1 MNLSARILLPV
12 IAALVITV
20 GGLTGYGVWSQYQLI
35 DTQER
40 DRLTDLGNVFADRI
54 QNQATSAVALAAA
67 VSADPDIQAAFA
79 NRDREKLLTL
89 MQPIYTTLHEQY
101 SVSQAHFHIAPGVSF
116 LRVHKPETFGDDIST
131 TRLMV
136 VKALNEQAVVT
147 GLEQGK
153 GGYGLRGIVPVMY
166 QGQFIGT
173 FEIGFD
179 FGEDLLTSFK
189 SAQGSDVSVY
199 LYDPK
204 ADEAFT
210 LLASTREKPAE
221 VPAADRQAVI
231 DTGASRVSEVS
242 LEGAL
247 HRVITHPLTDF
258 SGHTVGVFEID
269 VSRVA
274 ALDRIQQ
281 TQMLSLAIGAGF
293 LVVAVLAMWLLLT
306 RTVIR
311 PLVQLTDVALKL
323 AEGDTRVAVTHTD
336 RTDEIGKLT
345 RAFASTAGYLDAA
358 AQTAT
363 AVAAG
368 DLTTA
373 VNPRSNVDALGQA
386 FAKMVADLRSTLA
399 QVAHAVSEVQAASG
413 RLVEHTQHVGDAS
426 RQIAATVEQVSAG
439 TRQQADSVTRTANSM
454 AQMKGAIEG
463 VAQGAQEQASAMTR
477 ASSIAQAIN
486 SAIEQVTASTQIVNR
501 DSSTAASAAQA
512 GMDVVEDTLNGM
524 NTIKVKVTASASKVR
539 EMGERSQEIGA
550 IVELIDDIASQTNL
564 LALNAAIEAARAG
577 EHGRGFAVVA
587 DEVRKLAERSVEA
600 TKEIGG
606 LVRTIQVS
614 VKEAVTAMDDGT
626 REVETGA
633 SRAQAAGQALHEIVA
648 AAKAVKEQVAATLQ
662 TTTEMSGA
670 SRRLTESID
679 SVSAVVEENTA
690 ATEEMAAG
698 SIEVASAL
706 QTVASVGQE
715 NGHAVSDVAQAAS
728 DIAGQVESVAASA
741 TQLADLADRM
751 QRVVRQFKLS

>member
-1 MNLSARILLPV
+1 MNLSTRILLPV

-35 DTQER
+35 DTQEQ
-40 DRLTDLGNVFADRI
+40 DRLTDLANVFADRI
-54 QNQATSAVALAAA
+54 QNQATSAVALAA
-67 VSADPDIQAAFA
+67 SISSDPDIQAAFA
-79 NRDREKLLTL
+79 TRDRERLLAL
-89 MQPIYTTLHEQY
+89 MEPIYKTLHEQY
-101 SVSQAHFHIAPGVSF
+101 SVSQAHFHISPGVSF
-116 LRVHKPETFGDDIST
+116 LRVHKPGTFGDDIST

-136 VKALNEQAVVT
+136 VKALNEKAVVT

-153 GGYGLRGIVPVMY
+153 GGYGLRGVVPVTY
-166 QGQFIGT
+166 QGEFIGT

-189 SAQGSDVSVY
+189 TAQGSDVSVY

-204 ADEAFT
+204 ADEPFT
-210 LLASTREKPAE
+210 LLASTLETPAE
-221 VPAADRQAVI
+221 VSAADRQSVI
-231 DTGASRVSEVS
+231 DTGASHVSEVS
-242 LEGAL
+242 LDGAL

-258 SGHTVGVFEID
+258 SGHVVGVFEID

-274 ALDRIQQ
+274 ALDRIQW

-306 RTVIR
+306 RSVIR
-311 PLVQLTDVALKL
+311 PLTHLTDVALKL
-323 AEGDTRVAVTHTD
+323 AEGDTRVAVAHTD
-336 RTDEIGKLT
+336 RKDEIGKLT
-345 RAFASTAGYLDAA
+345 RAFASTASYLDAA

-373 VNPRSNVDALGQA
+373 VKPRSNVDALGQA
-386 FAKMVADLRSTLA
+386 FAKMISDLRSTLT
-399 QVAHAVSEVQAASG
+399 QVARAVSEVQAASA
-413 RLVEHTQHVGDAS
+413 RLVEHTHNVGDAS

-439 TRQQADSVTRTANSM
+439 ARQQADSVTRTANSM

-477 ASSIAQAIN
+477 ASSIAQSIN
-486 SAIEQVTASTQIVNR
+486 SAIEQVTTSTQNVNR

-512 GMDVVEDTLNGM
+512 GMDVVDDTLNGM
-524 NTIKVKVTASASKVR
+524 NTIKVKVTASAAKVR
-539 EMGERSQEIGA
+539 EMGQRSQEIGA

-587 DEVRKLAERSVEA
+587 DEVRKLAERSVDA

-626 REVETGA
+626 REVETGT

-648 AAKAVKEQVAATLQ
+648 AAKAVKEQVASTLQ
-662 TTTEMSGA
+662 TTNEMSVA

-715 NGHAVSDVAQAAS
+715 NGQAVSDVAQAAS

-751 QRVVRQFKLS
+751 QRIVGQFKLS